1 MYFDPYE
8 NTSKLSPELC
18 LPIEIIVILIYVVD
32 CVLRL
37 QTARNKLCSNHRWLM
52 IKVTLCC
59 LFIADII
66 LCYLYM
72 RPANVAYYKGRNL
85 TLPNLIGY
93 WGLDN
98 GVNQTVLIT
107 DVDPTLGKIIQKN
120 KKTKKTKNIKNI
132 KNINITIHIYPEI
145 RNLLTLFSLLF
156 SLLLFVIFYFL
167 LIFYLYFLL

>member
-18 LPIEIIVILIYVVD
+18 LPIEIIVILIYVAD

-66 LCYLYM
+66 LCYIYM

-120 KKTKKTKNIKNI
+120 KKTKNI
-132 KNINITIHIYPEI
+132 KNINITIFTYILKSKIY
-145 RNLLTLFSLLF
+145 
-156 SLLLFVIFYFL
+156 
-167 LIFYLYFLL
+167 